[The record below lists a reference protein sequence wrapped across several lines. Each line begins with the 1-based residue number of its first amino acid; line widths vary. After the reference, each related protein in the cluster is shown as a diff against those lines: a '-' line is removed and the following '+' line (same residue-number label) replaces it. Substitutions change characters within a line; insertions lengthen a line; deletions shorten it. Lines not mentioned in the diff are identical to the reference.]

1 MFNIFINNEEVV
13 CESSFDIEEQLAN
26 PSSIILSK
34 VFPKSWKGTNKLLTD
49 YYFPQ
54 DYSKCKI
61 YKNNNLY
68 FLGIVKNSA
77 DMVLDPRKPHYCSLQ
92 ILDFSTLLSEGDTL
106 DYVITNRTVTQ
117 AINQVIES
125 VSKYGFIVGNIMIA
139 EENDT
144 LIGAYSTNEK
154 APYDV
159 FQYLALISQ
168 SRWSTR
174 LVNENE
180 IAIDFIDYSLVDN
193 TSTIQNT
200 PNFFNSNK
208 INDIGYSYSTSD
220 YRNKQVITSD
230 AVVGNF
236 LQNQTFVADGQTT
249 EFQLEQ
255 VIASIKEVKVD
266 SIEKLVATKEEY
278 DLGIIC
284 DFYYEE
290 KGDTIIS
297 VEKIASGSQV
307 EVSYYPIVKGREVVS
322 SSDEILRINKNLGID
337 GTIVRYENRN
347 DATSNRE
354 LLAVAN
360 SYIKYKSK
368 PDLEIVIVSLLDF
381 LSLGSKYYYDAPLDS
396 LKDSYLVTKKTT
408 HVLQSGDFI
417 KCEYEYTLSNNYDT
431 EDELNYFDNQRSKNS
446 GNIEK
451 GSFITRNVDIINNC
465 FIEFNGLS
473 IEKIEFNSNNVL
485 EAIIEAPFVK

>member
-106 DYVITNRTVTQ
+106 DYVIINKTVTQ

-125 VSKYGFIVGNIMIA
+125 VSKYGFIVGNITIA

-159 FQYLALISQ
+159 FQYLAQISQ

-200 PNFFNSNK
+200 PNFFNNNK

-266 SIEKLVATKEEY
+266 SIEKLVATREEY

-284 DFYYEE
+284 DFCYEE

-485 EAIIEAPFVK
+485 EATIEAPFVK